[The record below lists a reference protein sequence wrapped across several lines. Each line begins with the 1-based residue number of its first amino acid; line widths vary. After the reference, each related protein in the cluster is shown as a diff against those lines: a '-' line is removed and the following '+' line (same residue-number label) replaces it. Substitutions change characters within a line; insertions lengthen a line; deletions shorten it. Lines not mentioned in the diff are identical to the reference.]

1 LRSWR
6 KRWRRPGSPL
16 LSGEYDSYNAI
27 LTFHPGAGGTEA
39 QDWASML
46 YRMYTRWAER
56 HELQVDTLN
65 YEDGEEAGI
74 KSATISIE
82 GENAYGF

>member
-1 LRSWR
+1 VEETRLSTTASG
-6 KRWRRPGSPL
+6 RRVRQL
-16 LSGEYDSYNAI
+16 NAI

-56 HELQVDTLN
+56 HDFKWTRC
-65 YEDGEEAGI
+65 
-74 KSATISIE
+74 
-82 GENAYGF
+82 